1 MQSITKEHRRQSSIT
16 LPIPQPRRRP
26 ARNIQTAEE
35 FNNTPQP
42 HTPEQELTHFGNW
55 VGEPIWVPP
64 KDISDE
70 LAKTI
75 LNRFGLFSLKKS
87 SKEDC
92 WKAVV
97 KEHRSKFTQ
106 VRQFELP
113 EASIRLP
120 KGRLF
125 VAITERKNF
134 DMIEEEIP
142 GCVQTRLDEFLD
154 GPGEKRG
161 VKVYYLKPLCVEVG
175 SDLIFTTAQEV
186 DDSIKQIQEEV
197 FRECKKQFLPHLL
210 RRVAVG
216 FLDATLAVPRSIL
229 RTVFNRKK
237 REIESFHSK
246 LEFERRRRAME
257 AAKMHNRC
265 RPDKCTFDELES
277 LTTCPDREDVID
289 HYVREKELSRV
300 DREMFMIVSAT
311 SLPWFATLSLGAY
324 ALASSILTASATASV
339 SLCDPA
345 FVAEMP
351 NARGKLLKIGHFDE
365 VDGVMHV
372 EI

>member
-1 MQSITKEHRRQSSIT
+1 MQSITQEHHRQSSKT
-16 LPIPQPRRRP
+16 LPIPRPVRRP
-26 ARNIQTAEE
+26 SRNIQTAEE

-42 HTPEQELTHFGNW
+42 HTPDQELTHFGDW

-64 KDISDE
+64 KDKSGE
-70 LAKTI
+70 LAKSM
-75 LNRFGLFSLKKS
+75 LNRFGPFASR
-87 SKEDC
+87 EDC
-92 WKAVV
+92 WEAIVKA
-97 KEHRSKFTQ
+97 HRSEFTQ

-134 DMIEEEIP
+134 DTIEEVIP

-161 VKVYYLKPLCVEVG
+161 VKVYYLKPLCVESG
-175 SDLIFTTAQEV
+175 NELIFTTAQEI
-186 DDSIKQIQEEV
+186 DDSIRQIQEEV
-197 FRECKKQFLPHLL
+197 FSEYKKRYLSHVL
-210 RRVAVG
+210 RRVTVG
-216 FLDATLAVPRSIL
+216 LADAALAVPRSIL
-229 RTVFNRKK
+229 KLVFKRKK
-237 REIESFHSK
+237 KEIEAFHSK
-246 LEFERRRRAME
+246 LEFERRKRAME
-257 AAKMHNRC
+257 AARLYNRC
-265 RPDKCTFDELES
+265 RADKCTFDEIEC
-277 LTTCPDREDVID
+277 LTTSPEREQVID
-289 HYVREKELSRV
+289 HYVREKELSRL
-300 DREMFMIVSAT
+300 DREMFIIASSST
-311 SLPWFATLSLGAY
+311 FPWFASLSLA
-324 ALASSILTASATASV
+324 AHKLAKIVLTASATSV

-351 NARGKLLKIGHFDE
+351 GAKGKLLKIGHFDE

>member
-1 MQSITKEHRRQSSIT
+1 MQSQSSTQELRHHSSPT
-16 LPIPQPRRRP
+16 LPTPQPKRP
-26 ARNIQTAEE
+26 THPTSKIQSAEE
-35 FNNTPQP
+35 FATRPQA
-42 HTPEQELTHFGNW
+42 HTPDQELTHFGNW

-64 KDISDE
+64 KDISGE
-70 LAKTI
+70 LAKSL
-75 LNRFGLFSLKKS
+75 LNRFGPFA
-87 SKEDC
+87 SKEEC

-134 DMIEEEIP
+134 DSIEEAIP
-142 GCVQTRLDEFLD
+142 ACVQTRLDEFLD
-154 GPGEKRG
+154 GPGQKRG
-161 VKVYYLKPLCVEVG
+161 AKVYYLKPLCVENG
-175 SDLIFTTAQEV
+175 NELIFTTAQEI
-186 DDSIKQIQEEV
+186 DDSIKQIQDEV
-197 FRECKKQFLPHLL
+197 FREYKKRYLSHRL

-216 FLDATLAVPRSIL
+216 LADATLVVPRSIL
-229 RTVFNRKK
+229 KLIFKRKK

-257 AAKMHNRC
+257 AVQMYNRC
-265 RPDKCTFDELES
+265 RVDKCTFDEVES
-277 LTTCPDREDVID
+277 LTTSPDREAVID

-300 DREMFMIVSAT
+300 DREMFMIASTA
-311 SLPWFATLSLGAY
+311 SLPWFATLSLATY
-324 ALASSILTASATASV
+324 KLAAIALTSATASV

-351 NARGKLLKIGHFDE
+351 GAKGKLLKIGHFDE